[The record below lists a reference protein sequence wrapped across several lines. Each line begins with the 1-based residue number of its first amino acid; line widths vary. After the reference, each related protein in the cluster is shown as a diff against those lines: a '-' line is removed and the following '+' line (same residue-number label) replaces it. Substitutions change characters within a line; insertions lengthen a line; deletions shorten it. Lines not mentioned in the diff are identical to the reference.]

1 MPPTVRLAPVDSDL
15 WQAILYVHLTAV
27 AFFFG
32 GQLVLGAVIVPVER
46 ANPDRERLR
55 AMARRF
61 GYGSLIAL
69 VVLVV
74 TGIALASH
82 LHLWSSNTLQ
92 VKLALVIAVLGLAV
106 AHLRWPRA
114 HALQGAVLLATA
126 AIVWLGLDLAG

>member
-1 MPPTVRLAPVDSDL
+1 VDSDL

>member
-1 MPPTVRLAPVDSDL
+1 MDSDL

-32 GQLVLGAVIVPVER
+32 GQLVLGAVIVPIER

-69 VVLVV
+69 VVLVI
-74 TGIALASH
+74 TGVALASH
-82 LHLWSSNTLQ
+82 LHLWSSNTLH
-92 VKLALVIAVLGLAV
+92 VKLALVGAVLGLTV

-126 AIVWLGLDLAG
+126 AIAWLGLDLAG

>member
-1 MPPTVRLAPVDSDL
+1 MDSDL

-61 GYGSLIAL
+61 GIGSLIAL
-69 VVLVV
+69 VVLVI

-92 VKLALVIAVLGLAV
+92 VKLALVVAVLGLML
-106 AHLRWPRA
+106 AHLRWPRE

>member
-1 MPPTVRLAPVDSDL
+1 MDSDL

-46 ANPDRERLR
+46 ANPDRDRLR

-69 VVLVV
+69 VVLVS
-74 TGIALASH
+74 TGVALASH

-92 VKLALVIAVLGLAV
+92 VKLGLVVAVLGLTV
-106 AHLRWPRA
+106 AHLRWPGA
-114 HALQGAVLLATA
+114 HALQGGVLIATA

>member
-1 MPPTVRLAPVDSDL
+1 VTDSVF
-15 WQAILYVHLTAV
+15 WQAVLYLHLTAV

-46 ANPDRERLR
+46 RDPDRERLR

-69 VVLVV
+69 GVLVI
-74 TGIALASH
+74 TGVALASH
-82 LHLWSSNTLQ
+82 YELWSSGTLLA
-92 VKLALVIAVLGLAV
+92 KLALVALVIALTA

-114 HALQGAVLLATA
+114 HFLQAAILLATA
-126 AIVWLGLDLAG
+126 VIVWLGLDLVV

>member
-1 MPPTVRLAPVDSDL
+1 MDSDF

-46 ANPDRERLR
+46 ANPNRDRLR

-61 GYGSLIAL
+61 GVGSLIAL
-69 VVLVV
+69 ATLIA

-82 LHLWSSNTLQ
+82 EHVWSSSTLH
-92 VKLALVIAVLGLAV
+92 VKLALVVGVLALTV

-114 HALQGAVLLATA
+114 HALQGAVLLVTG
-126 AIVWLGLDLAG
+126 AIVWLGLDLVG

>member
-1 MPPTVRLAPVDSDL
+1 
-15 WQAILYVHLTAV
+15 
-27 AFFFG
+27 
-32 GQLVLGAVIVPVER
+32 
-46 ANPDRERLR
+46 
-55 AMARRF
+55 MARRF

-69 VVLVV
+69 ATLVI
-74 TGIALASH
+74 TGVALASH

-92 VKLALVIAVLGLAV
+92 VKLALVVAVLGLTV

>member
-1 MPPTVRLAPVDSDL
+1 VDSDL

-61 GYGSLIAL
+61 GIGSLIAL
-69 VVLVV
+69 AVLVI
-74 TGIALASH
+74 TGVALASH
-82 LHLWSSNTLQ
+82 LHLWSSSTLRI
-92 VKLALVIAVLGLAV
+92 KLALVVAVFVVAL
-106 AHLRWPRA
+106 AHLRRPRA
-114 HALQGAVLLATA
+114 HALQAAVLLATA
-126 AIVWLGLDLAG
+126 VIVWLGLELAG